1 MATKE
6 KPSLVLPANFHKAAR
21 KKRAGDLELGN
32 MAACAAVGEPGGE
45 PPFGLFCGVIG
56 SAPPPPPLDL
66 SGSGRREDAPPNTP
80 TKILMTL
87 RVNRLACGKSEGSA
101 AKSTILET
109 IIKGIEGVD
118 QVTVIDESTNST
130 SCLVRVE
137 YKKETAREDRS
148 LDTTENPQEAP
159 KEIDLT
165 RNAVSSCLLESGFDF
180 KVVSSKAISPTKKRV
195 PFKPMEELFALPCA
209 PCGPCP
215 SAPKAKKEV
224 VSCRSRLKVE
234 GICCSAE
241 IPFVRSLMKTLPG
254 VRKVGVNVAT
264 KIVFVDHNPHATTAQ
279 AMANALNEVKFGATI
294 ITDGCAELAKQE
306 KVQKEDASSSLK
318 SMLDLPASRFVES
331 TYIIPGLATYSREKI
346 DSCPIGRLLRQNF
359 FKDHLRASHLHAA
372 SRTLKIEHD
381 PTKLGA
387 DKVLSALLTGLN
399 PEDWGSIELVHDG
412 QAEGLILPVLE
423 SDNEKEADDEAA
435 KRTILG
441 GLRFNVAISGV
452 FWLLS
457 ILTHLPGGRLE
468 NFKYFGL
475 VSVLFGMPPVMLK
488 AWATLRRFQFDS
500 NCMMASAAIGSF
512 VLGEF
517 DEAASV
523 AFLFAISDYLED
535 KATRRGRKAL
545 GEIVSLRPE
554 YANVILPSTGEMKI
568 VPAQEIPIG
577 SKVSVRTGDK
587 VPADGVVVEGTSSVD
602 ESSITGESR
611 PVPKEAGDEVCSGSI
626 NVGERQLV
634 VKTKSSVGDSTLS
647 RLIQLVEEAQANT
660 SETEK
665 LVDAFARKYTPVVLS
680 IAVLMC
686 TLPWA
691 FGAETGRQWM
701 FSGLIFC
708 VIACPCA
715 LTIST
720 PVRGMCTLIALHG
733 HPKGPE
739 RIAFFFL
746 QTGDLFCGPC
756 RRGSA
761 RNCYQGRKQARGPR
775 QCRDCL
781 VGQDRDN
788 NQGQV
793 CTQPPRNRGQFYDPR
808 EIVSKPFDPHL

>member
-1 MATKE
+1 M
-6 KPSLVLPANFHKAAR
+6 LPANFHKVAR
-21 KKRAGDLELGN
+21 KKKTQEKKTHAPGGNPELGN
-32 MAACAAVGEPGGE
+32 MAACVAGGEPGE
-45 PPFGLFCGVIG
+45 PPFGMFCGDIG
-56 SAPPPPPLDL
+56 SAPPPPPLDF
-66 SGSGRREDAPPNTP
+66 SARRDAPNTSP
-80 TKILMTL
+80 KMLMTL
-87 RVNRLACGKSEGSA
+87 RVNRLNCGNSEGEGSA
-101 AKSTILET
+101 GKSSIIET

-118 QVTVIDESTNST
+118 QVTVIDESNNST

-137 YKKETAREDRS
+137 YTKETREDRS
-148 LDTTENPQEAP
+148 LVSTENPQEAP

-165 RNAVSSCLLESGFDF
+165 RNAVTSCLLESGFDF
-180 KVVSSKAISPTKKRV
+180 KVVSNKPIAPTKKRA
-195 PFKPMEELFALPCA
+195 PFNPMEQLFALPCA
-209 PCGPCP
+209 PCP
-215 SAPKAKKEV
+215 SAPKAKKKEV
-224 VSCRSRLKVE
+224 LSCRSRLRVE

-264 KIVFVDHNPHATTAQ
+264 KVVFVDHDPHATTAQ
-279 AMANALNEVKFGATI
+279 VMANALNEVKFGATI
-294 ITDGCAELAKQE
+294 VTDGCAELAQRE
-306 KVQKEDASSSLK
+306 KAENEDASSSLK
-318 SMLDLPASRFVES
+318 SMMYLPGSRFVES
-331 TYIIPGLATYSREKI
+331 TYIIPGLETCIREKI
-346 DSCPIGRLLRQNF
+346 ESCPIGRLLRQNF
-359 FKDHLRASHLHAA
+359 FKDHLRAFHVHAA

-399 PEDWGSIELVHDG
+399 PEDWGSIELAQDG
-412 QAEGLILPVLE
+412 QAEGLILPVLD
-423 SDNEKEADDEAA
+423 SDTEKEIDVVAS
-435 KRTILG
+435 KRTMLG

-452 FWLLS
+452 FWFLS
-457 ILTHLPGGRLE
+457 VLTHLPGDRLE
-468 NFKYFGL
+468 TFKYFGI

-512 VLGEF
+512 LLGEF

-554 YANVILPSTGEMKI
+554 YANVIMPNTGEVKI

-611 PVPKEAGDEVCSGSI
+611 PVPKEAGDEVVSGSI
-626 NVGERQLV
+626 NVGETQLV
-634 VKTKSSVGDSTLS
+634 VRTKSSVSDSTIS

-665 LVDAFARKYTPVVLS
+665 LVDSFARKYTPVVLS

-691 FGAETGRQWM
+691 FGAETGRRWM

-720 PVRGMCTLIALHG
+720 PVRKVTL
-733 HPKGPE
+733 
-739 RIAFFFL
+739 
-746 QTGDLFCGPC
+746 
-756 RRGSA
+756 
-761 RNCYQGRKQARGPR
+761 
-775 QCRDCL
+775 
-781 VGQDRDN
+781 
-788 NQGQV
+788 
-793 CTQPPRNRGQFYDPR
+793 
-808 EIVSKPFDPHL
+808 

>member
-21 KKRAGDLELGN
+21 KKRAQATKTLELGN
-32 MAACAAVGEPGGE
+32 TAPCVAVGEPGE

-56 SAPPPPPLDL
+56 SAPPPPPLALDF
-66 SGSGRREDAPPNTP
+66 SDRRGDAPIISP
-80 TKILMTL
+80 KMLMTL
-87 RVNRLACGKSEGSA
+87 RVNRLTCGNSEGSVG
-101 AKSTILET
+101 KSTIIET

-118 QVTVIDESTNST
+118 QVTVIDESNNST

-137 YKKETAREDRS
+137 YNKSTREDKNIVS
-148 LDTTENPQEAP
+148 TENPQEAP

-165 RNAVSSCLLESGFDF
+165 RDAVTSCLRESGFDF
-180 KVVSSKAISPTKKRV
+180 KVVSSKAISSKKKRV
-195 PFKPMEELFALPCA
+195 LKPMEQLFALPCA
-209 PCGPCP
+209 PCP

-224 VSCRSRLKVE
+224 LSCRSRLRVE

-264 KIVFVDHNPHATTAQ
+264 KVVFVDHNPHATTAQ
-279 AMANALNEVKFGATI
+279 VMANALNEVKFGATI
-294 ITDGCAELAKQE
+294 ITDGCAELAKRE
-306 KVQKEDASSSLK
+306 KVQKEDASSSLQ
-318 SMLDLPASRFVES
+318 SMMDLPASRFVES
-331 TYIIPGLATYSREKI
+331 TFIIPGLATYSRERI
-346 DSCPIGRLLRQNF
+346 DSCPIGRLLQQNF
-359 FKDHLRASHLHAA
+359 FKDHLRAFHLHAA

-387 DKVLSALLTGLN
+387 GKVLSALLTGLN
-399 PEDWGSIELVHDG
+399 PEDWGSIELAHDG
-412 QAEGLILPVLE
+412 QAEGLILPVLD
-423 SDNEKEADDEAA
+423 SDNEKETDDEAA

-468 NFKYFGL
+468 NFKYFGI
-475 VSVLFGMPPVMLK
+475 VSVIFCMPPVMLK

-512 VLGEF
+512 ILGEY

-523 AFLFAISDYLED
+523 AFLFAISDYLEG

-554 YANVILPSTGEMKI
+554 YANVIMPNTGEVKI

-587 VPADGVVVEGTSSVD
+587 IPADGVIVEGTSSVD

-611 PVPKEAGDEVCSGSI
+611 PVPKETGDEVCSGSI
-626 NVGERQLV
+626 NVGETQLV
-634 VKTKSSVGDSTLS
+634 VKTKQSVGDSTLS

-665 LVDAFARKYTPVVLS
+665 LVDSFARKYTPVVLA

-720 PVRGMCTLIALHG
+720 PVRERNTLIVLHG
-733 HPKGPE
+733 QPKGLNELP
-739 RIAFFFL
+739 FFL
-746 QTGDLFCGPC
+746 KQVTYSAGLAAAAQRGIVIKGGSKLEALGNVRTVLLDKTGTITK
-756 RRGSA
+756 
-761 RNCYQGRKQARGPR
+761 GRFA
-775 QCRDCL
+775 L
-781 VGQDRDN
+781 SHLESVGN
-788 NQGQV
+788 SM
-793 CTQPPRNRGQFYDPR
+793 NRL
-808 EIVSKPFDPHL
+808 EL